1 MLESEESSKESHE
14 ETEEKAMA
22 VKQAEGT
29 QSESRGACGTF
40 ADERSGKPVTS
51 KSRE

>member
-1 MLESEESSKESHE
+1 MLWSEDSSKESHE
-14 ETEEKAMA
+14 ETEEKTTAA
-22 VKQAEGT
+22 RQSEGT